1 MILIDHPFISDFL
14 IKTIKDNNFELVA
27 TKEAKSMI
35 NDDTLNWIS
44 EKDAKHK
51 FLNSPNIIIYT
62 NSENSLPWIFKNLK
76 TTKLPKQIKF
86 FKDKF
91 AFRKLTK
98 ELFPDFLFKKIK
110 IDEIQTLNINEV
122 KLPFVIKPSLGF
134 FSIGVHIV
142 RNESDWE
149 AAKKELNYD
158 TLKSSYPKE
167 VMDASIFIIEEYI
180 EGEEFAVDAY
190 FNADGEVVVLNILH
204 HKFSSSTDVSD
215 RIYSTSQ
222 SIIRA
227 HIKSIETFLKPIG
240 KKAALKNFP
249 LHLEIRIDKNGI
261 IKPIEINPQ
270 RFGGWCTTG
279 DLSFYAFGFNSYQ
292 YFFLN
297 KKPNWDV
304 IFENQKD
311 DIYSIILLNNNSDIE
326 SSEISSFDFDMLK
339 KDLENIV
346 VLRKLDFKKYPAFGI
361 LFTKT
366 SEGNEKELEG
376 ILNSDLNKYITRI
389 N

>member
-14 IKTIKDNNFELVA
+14 INTIKDNNFELIA
-27 TKEAKSMI
+27 TKEAKSLI
-35 NDDTLNWIS
+35 SDDTLNWIS

-51 FLNSPNIIIYT
+51 FLNSQNPIIYT

-86 FKDKF
+86 FKDKL
-91 AFRKLTK
+91 AFRELTK
-98 ELFPDFLFKKIK
+98 ELFPDFLFKKVK
-110 IDEIQTLNINEV
+110 IDEIQTLSFDTL

-142 RNESDWE
+142 HTESDWE
-149 AAKKELNYD
+149 TAKKELNYD
-158 TLKSSYPKE
+158 TLKSIYPKE
-167 VMDASIFIIEEYI
+167 VMDASTFIIEEYI
-180 EGEEFAVDAY
+180 KGEEFAVDAY

-215 RIYSTSQ
+215 RMYSTSQ
-222 SIIRA
+222 SIIRTY
-227 HIKSIETFLKPIG
+227 IESIETFLKPIG
-240 KKAALKNFP
+240 EKVALKNFP
-249 LHLEIRIDKNGI
+249 LHLEIRIDENGI

-304 IFENQKD
+304 VFENKKD
-311 DIYSIILLNNNSDIE
+311 DIYSIILLNNNSGIK
-326 SSEISSFDFDMLK
+326 SSEIASFNFEMLEQ
-339 KDLENIV
+339 DLENIV
-346 VLRKLDFKKYPAFGI
+346 VLRKLDFIKYSAFGI

-376 ILNSDLNKYITRI
+376 ILNSDLNRYITRI